1 MTFQRST
8 DSISPMSERGTN
20 LAFIAIFSVLGVLFV
35 AAALC
40 VCVAVF
46 ASDSG
51 ISRNALPASSYS
63 LRHDH

>member
-1 MTFQRST
+1 
-8 DSISPMSERGTN
+8 MSERGTN

>member
-1 MTFQRST
+1 MT
-8 DSISPMSERGTN
+8 ERRTN
-20 LAFIAIFSVLGVLFV
+20 LAFIAIFSVLGVFFV
-35 AAALC
+35 ASALY